1 MLQIRRVFRVLA
13 EHLNMKHTEEDDEV
27 VLKRLQESMESNP
40 EYPANS
46 FNLGKFLWE
55 RGDPWKEKAA
65 EHFLMAAKLNPQNGD
80 AFRYLGHYYTN
91 VDTQRALKCYQ
102 RAVYLNPDDSDAGEA
117 LCNLLDKEGK
127 ESLEIAV
134 CKEASAK
141 SPRAFWAFS
150 RLGFLLVHQ
159 KKWSEAVQS
168 LQHAIRGYPT
178 CADLWEALGLAYQ
191 RLGMYTAAIKSY
203 GRAMELENS
212 RFFAMVESGNIF
224 LMLGSHRQGIEHFRH
239 ALEVYPHNISAQY
252 GLASGLLAL
261 AKESINLGAF
271 VWAASLL
278 EEASAIARSST
289 ILAGNMSCVWKL
301 HADIQLTYAK
311 SFPWTEGVD
320 QKDEGT
326 FFRSLLSWRKARGI
340 AAVSAHCSY
349 QRALH
354 LAPWQANIY
363 MDVAT
368 AEDLICSLEGN
379 YEDDLNSWKLAE
391 KMLLGSLSL
400 EADNFE
406 FWIAL
411 GCFSGHKALRQH
423 TFIRALQLDV
433 SLASAWAYLGK
444 LYREEGES
452 QLGRQAFDR
461 ARSIDPSLALPWAGM
476 AADTCTR
483 EPALGEAYD
492 SCLRAVQ
499 IMPLAEFQ
507 IGLAKLALL
516 SRHLLSSEVF
526 GAIRQAVQC
535 APFYPECHNLNG
547 LVSEAR
553 NDYQSAVAFYKLAR
567 YALMRFTSA
576 SPPSYVVD
584 VSMNLARALCKGGN
598 VQGAV
603 QELEDLK
610 GGGSLDAEGLQMYAI
625 SLWKL
630 GRNDLAL
637 SAARDLAI
645 CVPTI
650 EQSSAAASICFI
662 CSLLYS
668 ISGTGST
675 ISSILKMPSEL
686 FLSAKVSFVL
696 SAIDALDQSNQLMSV
711 VSSSRCSLSSH
722 DEIMEMHLLIALS
735 KLIRNGS
742 GHSLNTQ
749 SAIHHLRKALHMYPN
764 CSLVRNMLGYLVLS
778 HKHCEKS
785 HLVRRCCAV
794 ASIESPIKEDFRS
807 AQEIIGAEAVACS
820 AISRCKPDYVLPTC
834 QYQSKQGMSPMGL
847 MQRWFHQEPWNHNA
861 RYLLV
866 LNLVQRAR
874 EATYPQHLIN
884 VLKRMISSA
893 LSKQLTLKE
902 NTFNEYKRFQ
912 LLLCSSEISLR
923 GGDIGSCISYA
934 KDASSCLLSDV
945 YTFFAH
951 LQLCRAHATEDNHIS
966 LSEEFMQC
974 VKLRTDYPLGWISL
988 KFIESRYKPED
999 GLDISD
1005 SGFRDCIEDSKES
1018 WKSWL
1023 ALYNLFCGLISL
1035 WAQDFLHAEEFLA
1048 EACSLEASE
1057 SCLFLCHGA
1066 ICLELAKILC
1076 DSHYLTMAIRSLK
1089 KARDVSSISLPF
1101 VSLLL
1106 AQAEGSLGSKTKWEK
1121 SLHLEWSSWSTATRP
1136 AEIYFQMYL
1145 LAKHEFEATSN
1156 PDANVRGQSLL
1167 LRAIH
1172 LNPSCTR
1179 YWRVLWKLL
1188 G

>member
-1 MLQIRRVFRVLA
+1 
-13 EHLNMKHTEEDDEV
+13 MKHTEEDDEI

-40 EYPANS
+40 NDPSSS

-55 RGDPWKEKAA
+55 RGDQWKEKAA
-65 EHFLMAAKLNPQNGD
+65 EHFLVAAKLNPQNVD
-80 AFRYLGHYYTN
+80 AFRYLGHYYSN

-102 RAVYLNPDDSDAGEA
+102 RAVSLNPDDSDAGEA

-159 KKWSEAVQS
+159 KKWSDAVQS
-168 LQHAIRGYPT
+168 LQHAIRGYRT

-203 GRAMELENS
+203 GRAMELESS
-212 RFFAMVESGNIF
+212 RVFAMVESGNIF
-224 LMLGSHRQGIEHFRH
+224 LMLGSYRKGIEQFRY
-239 ALEVYPHNISAQY
+239 ALELHPHNVSAQY

-278 EEASAIARSST
+278 EEASEIAKSST
-289 ILAGNMSCVWKL
+289 VLAGNMSCIWKL

-320 QKDEGT
+320 QKGEEA

-354 LAPWQANIY
+354 LAPWEANIY

-379 YEDDLNSWKLAE
+379 YEDDLNSWKLSE

-411 GCFSGHKALRQH
+411 GCLSGHKALRQH
-423 TFIRALQLDV
+423 AFIRALQLDV

-476 AADTCTR
+476 AADTYTR
-483 EPALGEAYD
+483 EPALDEAYD

-526 GAIRQAVQC
+526 AAIRQAVQC

-553 NDYQSAVAFYKLAR
+553 NDYQSAVGFYKLAR
-567 YALMRFTSA
+567 FALKRFTSTL
-576 SPPSYVVD
+576 PPSYAVD
-584 VSMNLARALCKGGN
+584 VSMNLARALCKEGN
-598 VQGAV
+598 VEDAV
-603 QELEDLK
+603 RELEDLK
-610 GGGSLDAEGLQMYAI
+610 GGGSLDAEGLQIYAI

-630 GRNDLAL
+630 GKNDMAL

-650 EQSSAAASICFI
+650 EQSSAATSICLI
-662 CSLLYS
+662 CSLLYC
-668 ISGTGST
+668 ISGMGST
-675 ISSILKMPSEL
+675 IDSILKMPSEL
-686 FLSAKVSFVL
+686 FQSAKVSFVL
-696 SAIDALDQSNQLMSV
+696 SAIDALDQSNQLRSV
-711 VSSSRCSLSSH
+711 VSSSRHSISSH
-722 DEIMEMHLLIALS
+722 EETMEMHLLIALS

-749 SAIHHLRKALHMYPN
+749 SSIHHLRKALHMYPN
-764 CSLVRNMLGYLVLS
+764 CFLIRNMLGYLMLS
-778 HKHCEKS
+778 YKRCEKS

-794 ASIESPIKEDFRS
+794 APIESRIKEDFRS
-807 AQEIIGAEAVACS
+807 GQEIIGAEAVACS
-820 AISRCKPDYVLPTC
+820 AIGRCKVDYFLPTC
-834 QYQSKQGMSPMGL
+834 QYQSTQGMSPMGL
-847 MQRWFHQEPWNHNA
+847 MQRWFHLEPWNHNA
-861 RYLLV
+861 RYLVV

-874 EATYPQHLIN
+874 EARYPQHLIK
-884 VLKRMISSA
+884 VLKRMTSSA
-893 LSKQLTLKE
+893 LSKQLTLKD
-902 NTFNEYKRFQ
+902 TFNEYKRFQ
-912 LLLCSSEISLR
+912 LLLCSSEISLLD
-923 GGDIGSCISYA
+923 GDIGSCISYA
-934 KDASSCLLSDV
+934 KDASNCLLSDF

-951 LQLCRAHATEDNHIS
+951 LQLCRAHAAEDDHMS
-966 LSEEFMQC
+966 LSKEFMQC
-974 VKLRTDYPLGWISL
+974 LKLRTDDPLGWLSL
-988 KFIESRYKPED
+988 KFIESRYKPQD
-999 GLDISD
+999 GLSISD
-1005 SGFRDCIEDSKES
+1005 SGFRDCIEESKES

-1057 SCLFLCHGA
+1057 SCIFLCHGA
-1066 ICLELAKILC
+1066 LCLELAKKLS
-1076 DSHYLTMAIRSLK
+1076 DSQYLTMAIKSLK
-1089 KARDVSSISLPF
+1089 KAQEVSSIPLPF
-1101 VSLLL
+1101 VSVLL
-1106 AQAEGSLGSKTKWEK
+1106 AQAEGTLGAKTKWERN
-1121 SLHLEWSSWSTATRP
+1121 LRLEWSSWSSETRP
-1136 AEIYFQMYL
+1136 AEIYFQMHL
-1145 LAKHEFEATSN
+1145 LAKHEFEATAN
-1156 PDANVRGQSLL
+1156 PDAYVHAQNLVC
-1167 LRAIH
+1167 RAIH
-1172 LNPSCTR
+1172 LNPSSGR